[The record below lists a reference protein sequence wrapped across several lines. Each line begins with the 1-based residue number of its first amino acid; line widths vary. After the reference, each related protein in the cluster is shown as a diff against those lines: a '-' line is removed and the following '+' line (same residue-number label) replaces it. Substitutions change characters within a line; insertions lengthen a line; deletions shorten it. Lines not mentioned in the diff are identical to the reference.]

1 MVSALLKTST
11 FGATDSMTLD
21 GVPSSGCVFAVRA
34 RESAY
39 CVSSFSSGWHGLM
52 SVFAAAFLLGG
63 CASTKDIHRK
73 EAFDATTPFS
83 AKVNHPSKIACWS
96 VKRAFL
102 AQGYMLDRA
111 TAESATLTGV
121 KEFQEGDETNVTL
134 RLQTSCADNNDG
146 TSTVY
151 ATAMKEVNQVQAEKQ
166 HRAFGIGWATVTVP
180 AGSAKVL
187 RPISR
192 ETIADPEFYQR
203 FYALVSK
210 LALEYSRIAR

>member
-1 MVSALLKTST
+1 MNARFDIGYCDTPLARLSFTRRVRTGMPVVCVLLGALL
-11 FGATDSMTLD
+11 A
-21 GVPSSGCVFAVRA
+21 GC
-34 RESAY
+34 S
-39 CVSSFSSGWHGLM
+39 
-52 SVFAAAFLLGG
+52 
-63 CASTKDIHRK
+63 STKDFHRK
-73 EAFDATTPFS
+73 ETFNSTTPFS
-83 AKVNHPSKIACWS
+83 AKVNQPSKIVCWS

-102 AQGYMLDRA
+102 AQGYMLDRS
-111 TAESATLTGV
+111 TAEAATLTGI
-121 KEFQEGDETNVTL
+121 KEFQADDETNVTL

-166 HRAFGIGWATVTVP
+166 HRAFGVGWATVTVP

-192 ETIADPEFYQR
+192 ETVSDPEFYQR

-210 LALEYSRIAR
+210 LAAEDARKAH

>member
-1 MVSALLKTST
+1 VSGASFPAYRAPPNPVLFVLVVAALLAAGCST
-11 FGATDSMTLD
+11 
-21 GVPSSGCVFAVRA
+21 
-34 RESAY
+34 
-39 CVSSFSSGWHGLM
+39 
-52 SVFAAAFLLGG
+52 
-63 CASTKDIHRK
+63 TKEFHRK
-73 EAFDATTPFS
+73 ETFNSTTPFS
-83 AKVNHPSKIACWS
+83 AKVNAPSKVVCWS

-102 AQGYMLDRA
+102 AQGYMLDRS
-111 TAESATLTGV
+111 TAEAATLTGI
-121 KEFQEGDETNVTL
+121 KEFQAETNVTL

-151 ATAMKEVNQVQAEKQ
+151 ATALKEVNQVQAEKQ

-192 ETIADPEFYQR
+192 ETVNDPEFYQR

-210 LALEYSRIAR
+210 LAAEDMRAAR

>member
-1 MVSALLKTST
+1 MNSR
-11 FGATDSMTLD
+11 TDVAFYAERTA
-21 GVPSSGCVFAVRA
+21 PR
-34 RESAY
+34 RP
-39 CVSSFSSGWHGLM
+39 
-52 SVFAAAFLLGG
+52 FAAPGASLPLNSAVCMLVATVLAGG

-73 EAFDATTPFS
+73 ETFNSTTPFS
-83 AKVNHPSKIACWS
+83 AKVNAPSKIACWS

-102 AQGYMLDRA
+102 AQGYMLDRS
-111 TAESATLTGV
+111 TAEAATLTGI
-121 KEFQEGDETNVTL
+121 KEFQADDETNVTL

-151 ATAMKEVNQVQAEKQ
+151 ATALKEVNQVQSEKQ

-192 ETIADPEFYQR
+192 ETVNDPEFYQR

-210 LALEYSRIAR
+210 LAAEDARKAR

>member
-1 MVSALLKTST
+1 VSGASFPAHRAPPNPVLFVLVVAALLAAGCST
-11 FGATDSMTLD
+11 
-21 GVPSSGCVFAVRA
+21 
-34 RESAY
+34 
-39 CVSSFSSGWHGLM
+39 
-52 SVFAAAFLLGG
+52 
-63 CASTKDIHRK
+63 TKEFHRK
-73 EAFDATTPFS
+73 ETFNSTTPFS
-83 AKVNHPSKIACWS
+83 AKVNAPSKVVCWS

-102 AQGYMLDRA
+102 AQGYMLDRS
-111 TAESATLTGV
+111 TAEAATLTGI
-121 KEFQEGDETNVTL
+121 KEFQADNETNVTL

-151 ATAMKEVNQVQAEKQ
+151 ATALKEVNQVQAEKQ

-192 ETIADPEFYQR
+192 ETVNDPEFYQR

-210 LALEYSRIAR
+210 LAAEDMRAAR